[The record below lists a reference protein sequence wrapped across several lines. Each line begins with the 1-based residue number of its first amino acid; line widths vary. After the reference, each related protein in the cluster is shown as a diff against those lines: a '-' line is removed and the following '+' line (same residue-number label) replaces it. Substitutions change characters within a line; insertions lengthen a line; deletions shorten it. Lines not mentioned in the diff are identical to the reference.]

1 MLPFASQRHESC
13 GCYADSNLSGAPS
26 CPLAQGWGQN
36 LDLHCRAHPVH
47 GYWETGGFCLPSW
60 VLTSGEMA
68 LAWILL
74 VAVAELLGPAVLS
87 VPKLQTA
94 GEMQGLRLEL
104 LHQPW
109 LKEDA

>member
-1 MLPFASQRHESC
+1 
-13 GCYADSNLSGAPS
+13 
-26 CPLAQGWGQN
+26 
-36 LDLHCRAHPVH
+36 
-47 GYWETGGFCLPSW
+47 
-60 VLTSGEMA
+60 MA

-74 VAVAELLGPAVLS
+74 VAVTELLGPAVLS